1 MPHIIFHAKRAQQ
14 IAHVRVRLLIATAN
28 RNSKKEIYIMSRK
41 YFIALILAVGIG
53 FTLTTANAQEFPV
66 AVGGDSTFAQGGAF
80 DGTHY
85 LWGLVSNHNDL
96 SAQFV
101 GTGVSLY
108 GPRFSLGA
116 TGTGLSIAFDGTN
129 YLAVWTDPF
138 PFFASGDTNGIGD
151 LHGQFINTS
160 GSLVGTPFTIVT
172 GVNIKFGQGRGELI
186 FTGTDYLLMYE
197 KGGNHQDHL
206 YGQLIDKSGGLVGS
220 PIQISSGY
228 AREMA
233 TGFDGTNYLT
243 AWCEGSEVHEYIYGQ
258 FVSKQGAL
266 VGSNF
271 LIDGSPNAS
280 DNPVSVAFDGSRYLV
295 AFHDEAVY
303 GASSSIWNLYG
314 RFVSTS
320 GTVAPNEITICD
332 SSKSPF
338 VPMLAFDGTNYL
350 ATWIENAGLMRVM
363 GRFFCTTGVPVDTA
377 FVVFDTLGGKMAMGG
392 VSDFANGHYR
402 LGATLLSPNLSGGDV
417 YGKLIVPLTVGGNS
431 LLGTW
436 TKTNGP
442 ADVLTY
448 YFNSGSVVTMT
459 MDFDTMMTSD
469 YSVDSSV
476 TPHHISWYAGN
487 GKLGDLGIWQMN
499 GDTLL
504 VKATGGDTTTFPT
517 SFGTE
522 TKYPSVATSYA
533 KVKQTTGVKGN
544 QNTAAKGFALLQNY
558 PNPFN
563 PSTVIGY
570 QLSTVSNV
578 TLKIYDVLGREV
590 KILVDERQPAGTHS
604 ATFNAA
610 SLPSGVYFYRLQAG
624 SFSET
629 KKLLLLK

>member
-1 MPHIIFHAKRAQQ
+1 M
-14 IAHVRVRLLIATAN
+14 N
-28 RNSKKEIYIMSRK
+28 RNH
-41 YFIALILAVGIG
+41 LIVLLLVAGIG
-53 FTLTTANAQEFPV
+53 FTQSQLMAQEFPV

-85 LWGLVSNHNDL
+85 LWGLVSNHNNL

-101 GTGVSLY
+101 GDGLSLY

-116 TGTGLSIAFDGTN
+116 TGTGLSMAFDGTN

-138 PFFASGDTNGIGD
+138 PFFAGGDTNGIGD
-151 LHGQFINTS
+151 LHGQFISTS

-172 GVNIKFGQGRGELI
+172 GVNIKFGQGRGGLI
-186 FTGTDYLLMYE
+186 FNNTDYLLLYE

-206 YGQLIDKSGGLVGS
+206 YGQLINKSGSLVGS

-233 TGFDGTNYLT
+233 TGFDGTNYLM

-271 LIDGSPNAS
+271 LIDGSPNSS

-338 VPMLAFDGTNYL
+338 IPMLAFDGTNYL
-350 ATWIENAGLMRVM
+350 STWIENAGIMRVM
-363 GRFFCTTGVPVDTA
+363 GRFLCTTGVPVDTA
-377 FVVFDTLGGKMAMGG
+377 FVVFDTLGGKIAMGG
-392 VSDFANGHYR
+392 VSSFANGHYR
-402 LGATLLSPNLSGGDV
+402 LGATRMNPNLYGGDV
-417 YGKLIVPLTVGGNS
+417 YGKLIVPLAVGGNP

-436 TKTNGP
+436 KKSSGP
-442 ADVLTY
+442 ANVLTY
-448 YFNSGSVVTMT
+448 YFNSNSMVTMS
-459 MDFDTMMTSD
+459 MDFDTIMTAN
-469 YSVDSSV
+469 YIVDSIT
-476 TPHHISWYAGN
+476 TPHRISWYSSN
-487 GKLGDLGIWQMN
+487 GKLGNLGIWKIEGN
-499 GDTLL
+499 TLT

-517 SFGTE
+517 TFDPE
-522 TKYPSVATSYA
+522 TKYPSESTTYTKATEVTD
-533 KVKQTTGVKGN
+533 VKTNATETPKSF
-544 QNTAAKGFALLQNY
+544 TLFQNY

-563 PSTVIGY
+563 PTTVISY
-570 QLSTVSNV
+570 QLSAVSHV
-578 TLKIYDVLGREV
+578 TLKVYDVLGREL
-590 KILVDERQPAGTHS
+590 KTLVNERQTAGSHL
-604 ATFNAA
+604 ATFDA
-610 SLPSGVYFYRLQAG
+610 SYLPSGVYFYHLQAG
-624 SFSET
+624 SHSAT

>member
-1 MPHIIFHAKRAQQ
+1 MHNYSSEKEMQ
-14 IAHVRVRLLIATAN
+14 IMFRKSLTILMITCC
-28 RNSKKEIYIMSRK
+28 MS
-41 YFIALILAVGIG
+41 FMQTSV
-53 FTLTTANAQEFPV
+53 NAQEFPV

-101 GTGVSLY
+101 GDGLSLY
-108 GPRFSLGA
+108 GPRFSLGV

-138 PFFASGDTNGIGD
+138 PFFASGDTNAIGD
-151 LHGQFINTS
+151 LHGQFISTS

-172 GVNIKFGQGRGELI
+172 SVNIKFGQGRGGLI
-186 FTGTDYLLMYE
+186 FTGTDYLLLYE

-220 PIQISSGY
+220 PTQISSGY

-233 TGFDGTNYLT
+233 TGFDGTNYLM

-266 VGSNF
+266 IGSDF

-303 GASSSIWNLYG
+303 GANSSIWNLYG

-338 VPMLAFDGTNYL
+338 IPMLAFDGTNYL
-350 ATWIENAGLMRVM
+350 STWIENAGFMRVM
-363 GRFFCTTGVPVDTA
+363 GRFLCTSGVPVDTA
-377 FVVFDTLGGKMAMGG
+377 FVVFDTLVGKMAMGG
-392 VSDFANGHYR
+392 VSSFADGHYR
-402 LGATLLSPNLSGGDV
+402 LGATRLSPNLSGGDV
-417 YGKLIVPLTVGGNS
+417 YGKLILPLTVGGNP

-436 TKTNGP
+436 KKSSGP
-442 ADVLTY
+442 AGPANVLTY
-448 YFNSGSVVTMT
+448 YFNSKSLVTMS
-459 MDFDTMMTSD
+459 MDFDTIMTASYATD
-469 YSVDSSV
+469 TTV
-476 TPHHISWYAGN
+476 TPHRISWYASN
-487 GKLGDLGIWQMN
+487 GRLGTLGIWKIEGN
-499 GDTLL
+499 TLT

-517 SFGTE
+517 TFDPE
-522 TKYPSVATSYA
+522 TKYPSESTTYTKATEVTD
-533 KVKQTTGVKGN
+533 VKTHATEMPKS
-544 QNTAAKGFALLQNY
+544 FALFQNY

-563 PSTVIGY
+563 PTTVISY
-570 QLSTVSNV
+570 QLSAVSRV
-578 TLKIYDVLGREV
+578 TLTVYDVLGREL
-590 KILVDERQPAGTHS
+590 KTLVNEQQTAGNHS
-604 ATFNAA
+604 VTFNA
-610 SLPSGVYFYRLQAG
+610 SYLPSGVYFYRLQAG
-624 SFSET
+624 TYAAT